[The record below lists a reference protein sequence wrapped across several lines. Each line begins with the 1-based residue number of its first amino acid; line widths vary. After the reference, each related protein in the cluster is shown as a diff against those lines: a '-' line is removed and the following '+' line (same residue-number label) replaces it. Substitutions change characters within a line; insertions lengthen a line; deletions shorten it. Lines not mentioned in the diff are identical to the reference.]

1 MPEKANISR
10 TLILPLMSII
20 LLVSVYM
27 TANVLLPLKAD
38 GKGNGKDD
46 YVSDNQHLSDDAGS
60 GEAVEMNINFS
71 EKCIVIDSGH
81 GGADP
86 GKVGVSGTKEKE
98 INLAIAK
105 KLQERLEDAQIN
117 VIMTRDTDDDLSV
130 ESDKSKK
137 KADLDRRFKETG
149 VENVYLP
156 CLIPDMSHLRQ
167 RELRYSIIRSPMKA
181 RKSPR

>member
-71 EKCIVIDSGH
+71 ELIR
-81 GGADP
+81 
-86 GKVGVSGTKEKE
+86 
-98 INLAIAK
+98 
-105 KLQERLEDAQIN
+105 ERLEFPERKRKKLIWQLQKN
-117 VIMTRDTDDDLSV
+117 CRNDL
-130 ESDKSKK
+130 K
-137 KADLDRRFKETG
+137 
-149 VENVYLP
+149 
-156 CLIPDMSHLRQ
+156 MLR
-167 RELRYSIIRSPMKA
+167 LMLL
-181 RKSPR
+181 

>member
-81 GGADP
+81 GGLEFP
-86 GKVGVSGTKEKE
+86 ERKR
-98 INLAIAK
+98 K
-105 KLQERLEDAQIN
+105 KLIWQLQKNYRNGLKMLRL
-117 VIMTRDTDDDLSV
+117 ML
-130 ESDKSKK
+130 
-137 KADLDRRFKETG
+137 L
-149 VENVYLP
+149 
-156 CLIPDMSHLRQ
+156 
-167 RELRYSIIRSPMKA
+167 
-181 RKSPR
+181 